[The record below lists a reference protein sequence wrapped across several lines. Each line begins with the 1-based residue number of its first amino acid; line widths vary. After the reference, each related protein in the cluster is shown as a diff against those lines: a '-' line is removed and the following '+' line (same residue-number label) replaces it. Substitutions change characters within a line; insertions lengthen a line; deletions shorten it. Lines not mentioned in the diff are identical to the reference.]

1 MNFYPIQAIL
11 LFLSMLFA
19 PPDAR
24 RIDIRGADFSVSL
37 HHDGSGWLM
46 REAGGFREIKIQG
59 THLVSSSEDGPE
71 NIDLREY
78 IGQAL
83 EQDWEQNPGLILL
96 ADPDG
101 RALAI
106 EKSPHGFHAFHEPRA
121 DPRLNYRIDYS
132 KTDQPAGPC
141 CKVFGA
147 VEQAGYIPLEEGMT
161 LRAVLEKAGGLSG
174 HAAPTNAWVIV
185 SKPGQAPYARE
196 GFNPVAMMD
205 GRVHAPPVLD
215 GSTVWVVPSI
225 LLEIDAD
232 RRITLDGKPCAADS
246 ISQLLTNRHR
256 NGVRHARIRT
266 APDLPFDAVNK
277 SAEACS
283 QAGIVDLTMEPLDE
297 DE

>member
-1 MNFYPIQAIL
+1 MDFYPIQAIL

-37 HHDGSGWLM
+37 HHDGSGWLI
-46 REAGGFREIKIQG
+46 RETGEFREIKIQG
-59 THLVSSSEDGPE
+59 THLVSSSESGPE
-71 NIDLREY
+71 SIDLREY

-101 RALAI
+101 RALAV
-106 EKSPHGFHAFHEPRA
+106 EKAPHGFHAFHEPRA
-121 DPRLNYRIDYS
+121 DPRLNYPIAYS
-132 KTDQPAGPC
+132 KTNQPAGPC

-147 VEQAGYIPLEEGMT
+147 VQQAGYVPLEEGMT
-161 LRAVLEKAGGLSG
+161 LRAVLEKAGGLTG

-185 SKPGQAPYARE
+185 SEPGQAPYARE
-196 GFNPVAMMD
+196 GFDPVAMMD
-205 GRVHAPPVLD
+205 GRVHAPPILD
-215 GSTVWVVPSI
+215 GSTVWVVPSV

-232 RRITLDGKPCAADS
+232 RRITLDGRPCTADS
-246 ISQLLTNRHR
+246 ISHLLTNRHR
-256 NGVRHARIRT
+256 NGVRHVRIRT
-266 APDLPFDAVNK
+266 APELPFDAVNE
-277 SAEACS
+277 SVEACS
-283 QAGIVDLTMEPLDE
+283 QAGIVDLTMEPLDQ